1 MRAWRGKGFDNFL
14 PLLPLEFDRIGT
26 DVLIIRVS
34 SIGANCVANKIEMSI
49 LPMLVNLADDLDELD
64 LDNTRFTVGRWP
76 QELQN
81 PERRKIIPYHPAP
94 YWQLD
99 DCSTGGSEARMTK
112 ADGFQMTMDVSEFK
126 AGEIEVKT
134 VAHSVIVE
142 GNHEER
148 EDDHGF
154 VSRHFVRRFEVPVV
168 CDIRDVVST
177 LSSDGILVVRAPLKP
192 IPETLTEERL
202 IEVLQTGTTH
212 HNHQHQQ
219 QQQQQKKRRHSSK
232 GVKEKV

>member
-1 MRAWRGKGFDNFL
+1 MMSCQLMCAQEQSSPHVPLPPLRHNWKARDESGTLLSLRCTVQKLWRHYSAIK
-14 PLLPLEFDRIGT
+14 
-26 DVLIIRVS
+26 
-34 SIGANCVANKIEMSI
+34 MSI

-76 QELQN
+76 QELQC

-126 AGEIEVKT
+126 ASEIEVKT

-154 VSRHFVRRFEVPVV
+154 VSRHFVRRFEVPAV

-192 IPETLTEERL
+192 VPEATEERQ
-202 IEVLQTGTTH
+202 IQVQQTGTAH
-212 HNHQHQQ
+212 HE
-219 QQQQQKKRRHSSK
+219 KKRRHSAK
-232 GVKEKV
+232 GFKERM

>member
-1 MRAWRGKGFDNFL
+1 
-14 PLLPLEFDRIGT
+14 
-26 DVLIIRVS
+26 
-34 SIGANCVANKIEMSI
+34 MSI

-76 QELQN
+76 QELQC

-94 YWQLD
+94 YWHLD

-126 AGEIEVKT
+126 HDEITVKT

-154 VSRHFVRRFEVPVV
+154 VSRHFVRRFEVPAV

-192 IPETLTEERL
+192 VPETHEERL
-202 IEVLQTGTTH
+202 IQVQQTGISH
-212 HNHQHQQ
+212 
-219 QQQQQKKRRHSSK
+219 QKKRRHSSK
-232 GVKEKV
+232 RGAAANKEKE

>member
-1 MRAWRGKGFDNFL
+1 
-14 PLLPLEFDRIGT
+14 
-26 DVLIIRVS
+26 
-34 SIGANCVANKIEMSI
+34 MSI

-76 QELQN
+76 QELQC

-126 AGEIEVKT
+126 ADEIEVKT

-192 IPETLTEERL
+192 LPGGTEERL
-202 IEVLQTGTTH
+202 IEVQQTGTTH
-212 HNHQHQQ
+212 QHH
-219 QQQQQKKRRHSSK
+219 QKKQRRHSSK
-232 GVKEKV
+232 GVKEKM

>member
-1 MRAWRGKGFDNFL
+1 
-14 PLLPLEFDRIGT
+14 
-26 DVLIIRVS
+26 
-34 SIGANCVANKIEMSI
+34 MSI

-76 QELQN
+76 QELQC

-112 ADGFQMTMDVSEFK
+112 ADGFQMTMDVSEFQHE
-126 AGEIEVKT
+126 EITVKT

-142 GNHEER
+142 GKHEER

-154 VSRHFVRRFEVPVV
+154 VSRHFVRRFEVPVA

-177 LSSDGILVVRAPLKP
+177 LSSDGILVVRAPLKELP
-192 IPETLTEERL
+192 GENEERL
-202 IEVLQTGTTH
+202 IQVQQTGTH
-212 HNHQHQQ
+212 H
-219 QQQQQKKRRHSSK
+219 KKRRHSAK
-232 GVKEKV
+232 GCAASGAKEKA

>member
-1 MRAWRGKGFDNFL
+1 
-14 PLLPLEFDRIGT
+14 
-26 DVLIIRVS
+26 
-34 SIGANCVANKIEMSI
+34 MSI
-49 LPMLVNLADDLDELD
+49 LPLLVNLADDLDELD

-76 QELQN
+76 QELQC

-99 DCSTGGSEARMTK
+99 DCSTGGSDARMTK
-112 ADGFQMTMDVSEFK
+112 SDGFQMTMDVSEFK
-126 AGEIEVKT
+126 ADEIVVKT

-142 GNHEER
+142 GDHEER

-154 VSRHFVRRFEVPVV
+154 VSRHFIRRFEVPAV

-192 IPETLTEERL
+192 IPAQAVEERL
-202 IEVLQTGTTH
+202 IPVQPTGTH
-212 HNHQHQQ
+212 HKKQQ
-219 QQQQQKKRRHSSK
+219 RRHSK
-232 GVKEKV
+232 GAKERGEKE